1 MKGIDK
7 QIGLITMEKI
17 SAYNCR
23 LLLLVLLFSCP
34 LMVFSGTGNVN
45 TLFSI
50 KTIKINSDRLPFI
63 LSIPNS
69 INRDSLPPFSQVKE
83 VPVPY
88 LNVKVPASY
97 QAIGIDTVISLFPK
111 PNAVSADLPVQELYT
126 GKKLKV
132 IFYHDKVAGK
142 LTLQSDEPMLEIIIY
157 NDRAEEVYTAVSVNN
172 HHKIPL
178 ATYKKGRYSIFITGA
193 RSRSVQFFFQQSE

>member
-69 INRDSLPPFSQVKE
+69 INRDSLPPVSQLKE
-83 VPVPY
+83 GNVPY

-111 PNAVSADLPVQELYT
+111 TNAVSADLPVQQLYT

-132 IFYHDKVAGK
+132 IFYHDKITGK

-178 ATYKKGRYSIFITGA
+178 ATYKNGRYSIFITGA